1 MRSIILRFVPLALCV
16 LALPAWAEMY
26 KWTDEN
32 GGVHYSDQPPPPN
45 VRKSEALKAHTL
57 AHHSA
62 SPSGE
67 KPAAAQKTAAEL
79 EMEFRKRRLE
89 AAEAEAKAAKD
100 AKAEEEKKQN
110 CKRATGQVAAMQ
122 NGGRV
127 TRYGPNGEQV
137 FLTDD
142 EIARAVAEAQKAAD
156 SWCH

>member
-1 MRSIILRFVPLALCV
+1 MLRFVPLALCI
-16 LALPAWAEMY
+16 LALPASAEMY

-32 GGVHYSDQPPPPN
+32 GSVHYSDQPPPPN
-45 VRKSEALKAHTL
+45 VRKSEALKTHTL
-57 AHHSA
+57 AHHST
-62 SPSGE
+62 SGE
-67 KPAAAQKTAAEL
+67 KPAAAQKSAAEL

-89 AAEAEAKAAKD
+89 TAEAEAKAQKE
-100 AKAEEEKKQN
+100 AKAEGEKKEN
-110 CKRATGQVAAMQ
+110 CKRATGQVSAMQ

-142 EIARAVAEAQKAAD
+142 EIAKAVAEAKKAAD